1 MISKAQDKKKKYIN
15 WTSSKLKLLSI
26 KGHYQENEK
35 ISHNGRNHL
44 QIGSSIQNI
53 TNFQNQKNNN

>member
-35 ISHNGRNHL
+35 ISYNGRNHL

-53 TNFQNQKNNN
+53 INFQNQKNNN